1 MFDNFG
7 TGLGDATM
15 QGLARTGRAASM
27 VLAAPVVMAERN
39 ANLARRV
46 RGVPESHDL
55 TDRYFREVTDDLTGG
70 AVDYWTPDAANVGA
84 AGQTLNG
91 LGSTLGPLAV
101 GPGNPLPLLGTV
113 DLDPPPTLLNPGAPL
128 ADRKSRG

>member
-1 MFDNFG
+1 
-7 TGLGDATM
+7 
-15 QGLARTGRAASM
+15 
-27 VLAAPVVMAERN
+27 MAERN

-84 AGQTLNG
+84 AGPTLKG
-91 LGSTLGPLAV
+91 LVRTLVQMTV
-101 GPGNPLPLLGTV
+101 GAGTPLPLLATV
-113 DLDPPPTLLNPGAPL
+113 SLDTPPERQTQDAPRGAP
-128 ADRKSRG
+128 AATG

>member
-1 MFDNFG
+1 
-7 TGLGDATM
+7 
-15 QGLARTGRAASM
+15 M

-91 LGSTLGPLAV
+91 LVSTLVPLAV
-101 GPGNPLPLLGTV
+101 GAGNPIPLLGTV
-113 DLDPPPTLLNPGAPL
+113 ALDTPTEL
-128 ADRKSRG
+128 DRKSTRLNSSH